1 MRVSPFGTPATRCFV
16 RPAVRRTRF
25 SLTSQ
30 SEAVMAD
37 AHSKPVWLI
46 TGCSTG
52 FGRELAKILLDR
64 GYRVVATARDHTKIA
79 DLVAGHEKTGLALK
93 LDVDNQADIGAAVK
107 AAEARFG
114 RIDVL
119 VNNAGYGYLA
129 AIEEGDDSDVRA
141 MFDTNFF
148 GLAAMTRAVL
158 PIMRAQKSGAII
170 NISSIGGFIGFPG
183 SGYYAATKFAVEG
196 LSEALSKEVGPLGIK
211 VIIVE
216 PGPFRTDWAGRSLK
230 TPKKPIDAY
239 AETAI
244 GRRRQ
249 IQSYSGNQPG
259 DPVRASEAIITAV
272 GQEHPP
278 LRLPLG
284 AFAYESMGM
293 EIAAL
298 RKEHDSLEAVA
309 RGADYPKAS

>member
-1 MRVSPFGTPATRCFV
+1 
-16 RPAVRRTRF
+16 
-25 SLTSQ
+25 
-30 SEAVMAD
+30 MAD
-37 AHSKPVWLI
+37 AQSKSVWFI

-52 FGRELAKILLDR
+52 FGRELSVILLKR
-64 GYRVVATARDHTKIA
+64 GYRVVVTARDKAKVDDI
-79 DLVAGHEKTGLALK
+79 VVGHDKTGLALA
-93 LDVDNQADIGAAVK
+93 LDVDKQEQIGAAVK

-129 AIEEGDDSDVRA
+129 AVEEGDDADVRA

-158 PIMRAQKSGAII
+158 PVMRAQKSGAIV

-196 LSEALSKEVGPLGIK
+196 LSEALSKEVTPLGIK
-211 VIIVE
+211 VLIVE

-230 TPKKPIDAY
+230 TPKHPIDAY

-244 GRRRQ
+244 ARRQ
-249 IQSYSGNQPG
+249 QTQGYSGSQPG
-259 DPVRASEAIITAV
+259 DPVRGVEAIIAAV
-272 GQEHPP
+272 EQPNPP

-284 AFAYESMGM
+284 NFAYDAMGA
-293 EIAAL
+293 ELEAV
-298 RKEHDSLEAVA
+298 RKEYAAVEAVA
-309 RGADYPKAS
+309 RGADFPKGA